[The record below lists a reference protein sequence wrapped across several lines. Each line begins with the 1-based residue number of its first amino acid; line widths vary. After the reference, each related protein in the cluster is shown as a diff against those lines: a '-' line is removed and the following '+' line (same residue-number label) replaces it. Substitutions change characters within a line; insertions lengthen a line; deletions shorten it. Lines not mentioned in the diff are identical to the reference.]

1 MESEMT
7 KFTVID
13 GGRSSEKSACNAEVP
28 DKQHDLVGELMLEV
42 LAMVVAE
49 PMTPEMLAFS
59 LSKVPVG
66 NYDCST
72 IN

>member
-1 MESEMT
+1 MT
-7 KFTVID
+7 KFQVID
-13 GGRSSEKSACNAEVP
+13 GGRAAEKSTRNAEVP
-28 DKQHDLVGELMLEV
+28 DKQPHDLVGELMLEV

-49 PMTPEMLAFS
+49 PLTPEMLAFS